1 MKATFFHDGKWHD
14 QQPMLIGP
22 MNHAFWMASVVFD
35 GARSMGG
42 LVPDVED
49 HCARL
54 CTSAENM
61 LLAPKIKAGEI
72 AELCR
77 VGVRQLP
84 REMALYIR
92 PMF

>member
-61 LLAPKIKAGEI
+61 LLAPKIEAGEI